1 MKIFAEIAPKMWAT
15 REEENPFL
23 SPSGQPD
30 SLVDALA
37 NAQRRTTERS
47 IAVEFLD
54 RDIHIAVILLEL
66 RHV

>member
-1 MKIFAEIAPKMWAT
+1 MADIIITPPFGT
-15 REEENPFL
+15 CHEEDPFL

-37 NAQRRTTERS
+37 DAQRQTTERS
-47 IAVEFLD
+47 ILVEIVD
-54 RDIHIAVILLEL
+54 RDIHIALILLEL